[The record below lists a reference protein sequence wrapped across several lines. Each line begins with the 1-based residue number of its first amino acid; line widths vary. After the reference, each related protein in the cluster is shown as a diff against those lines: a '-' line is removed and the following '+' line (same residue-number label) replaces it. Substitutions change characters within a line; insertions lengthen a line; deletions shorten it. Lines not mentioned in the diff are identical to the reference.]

1 MKLNGAHWK
10 SLALNNGLLTKN
22 QCEMPKKLTKAV
34 LEGVLNGIPWDHW
47 PRFGVFLA
55 VVSSG
60 CSSAVP
66 CLLPVLQCKAS
77 ESHGIPKTTN
87 GNDIAALDLLDLSA
101 PRQLLCY

>member
-22 QCEMPKKLTKAV
+22 QCEMPKKLTKVYSTGFPGTTDHGSVCFWPWYPVAV
-34 LEGVLNGIPWDHW
+34 LLQFPAFFQFCNAR
-47 PRFGVFLA
+47 PRN
-55 VVSSG
+55 
-60 CSSAVP
+60 P
-66 CLLPVLQCKAS
+66 M